1 MIVQQK
7 SVARRRGLVS
17 ATTGIFFLL
26 TAIGLDAHDMFW
38 RLTSYF
44 VTPGATVQMPVLN
57 GTFSKSENAIEW
69 SRVADLN
76 VVSPDGRATIDSA
89 HWDTRGDTSR
99 LSYTTGKSG
108 TYVAGLS
115 TKPREFQLEAKAFNA
130 YLADDGIPDIL
141 ALRKKDGTITK
152 PARERYHKHIKAI
165 FQVGDTRSEAWST
178 VLGYPAELVPLA
190 NPYTAKVGTTIAFRC
205 LVDGKPVAN
214 QLVQIGGR
222 AGSAGDTRLAIQS
235 LRSDRDGIVHV
246 KLHKAGRWYVKF
258 IHMVPVVHGLVDYE
272 SKWATLT
279 FEIR

>member
-1 MIVQQK
+1 MIALLK
-7 SVARRRGLVS
+7 SPATRRGLVRAAV
-17 ATTGIFFLL
+17 ATAFLL
-26 TAIGLDAHDMFW
+26 TAVRLDAHDMFW

-44 VTPGATVQMPVLN
+44 VAAGAPVQMPVLN

-69 SRVADLN
+69 SRVADLS
-76 VVSPDGRATIDSA
+76 VVSPDSRATIDSA
-89 HWDTRGDTSR
+89 RWDTRGDTSR
-99 LSYTTGKSG
+99 LNYTTGKSG
-108 TYVAGLS
+108 TYVVGLS
-115 TKPREFQLEAKAFNA
+115 TKPREFQLEAKAFNG

-141 ALRKKDGTITK
+141 ALRKKNGTISK

-178 VLGYPAELVPLA
+178 VLGYPAELVPLS
-190 NPYTAKVGTTIAFRC
+190 NPYAAKVGTTVAFRC

-222 AGSAGDTRLAIQS
+222 SGSVGDTRFAVQS
-235 LRSDRDGIVHV
+235 MRSDRDGIVHV
-246 KLHKAGRWYVKF
+246 KLDKAGRWYVKF
-258 IHMVPVVHGLVDYE
+258 IHMVPVTDGKVDYE

>member
-1 MIVQQK
+1 MIIQPN
-7 SVARRRGLVS
+7 STARRRGLVS
-17 ATTGIFFLL
+17 ASIGIVFLL
-26 TAIGLDAHDMFW
+26 TVVDLDAHDMFW

-44 VTPGATVQMPVLN
+44 VAPGTTVQMPVLN
-57 GTFSKSENAIEW
+57 GTFSKSENAVEW
-69 SRVADLN
+69 SRVADLS

-99 LSYTTGKSG
+99 LNYTTGKSG

-115 TKPREFQLEAKAFNA
+115 TKPREFQLEAKAFNG

-141 ALRKKDGTITK
+141 ARRKKDGTITK

-165 FQVGDTRSEAWST
+165 FQVGDSRSEAWST
-178 VLGYPAELVPLA
+178 VLGYPAELVPLS
-190 NPYTAKVGTTIAFRC
+190 NPYAARVGTTVAFRC

-222 AGSAGDTRLAIQS
+222 AGSTGDTRLAVQS
-235 LRSDRDGIVHV
+235 LRSDRDGIVRV

-258 IHMVPVVHGLVDYE
+258 IHMVPVVHGTADYE